1 MKTAIPL
8 DREAI
13 AGFCRRHG
21 IKEFCIFGSI
31 LRSDFAADSDI
42 DVLITFLPGA
52 PRRLT
57 NLIGIE
63 QELQTMFGRRVD
75 VVERRVIEQSRNYL
89 RRARILDT
97 AEPVYVEG

>member
-1 MKTAIPL
+1 MKTAVPL

-21 IKEFCIFGSI
+21 IKEFYIFGSV
-31 LRSDFAADSDI
+31 LRDDFAADSDV

-57 NLIGIE
+57 NLLGIE

-89 RRARILDT
+89 RRAQILST